1 MKNLLQR
8 MSWNAEQNVLGQLCI
23 FDICTCAH
31 ILSLLE
37 VKSVWQIP
45 YFNLHTENPARPFLS
60 GYIRYYENMLKFSI
74 GKEIIFLNLKV
85 DGNSATPLFALLG
98 STKKR

>member
-1 MKNLLQR
+1 MRKLSLLQR

-45 YFNLHTENPARPFLS
+45 YLNLHTEESCLGF
-60 GYIRYYENMLKFSI
+60 FI
-74 GKEIIFLNLKV
+74 GIY
-85 DGNSATPLFALLG
+85 LLL
-98 STKKR
+98 